1 MISKVRQIEIL
12 KKEIKEKIE
21 IIFSKLFILNDYL
34 HRLTFDYIL

>member
-21 IIFSKLFILNDYL
+21 IIFAKLFILIDYL
-34 HRLTFDYIL
+34 YRLTFVYIL